1 MIMPCHR
8 PYLSLW
14 TLLAAVALCFISL
27 RAACADTPASPVAIL
42 RGGRRVA
49 ALPAFAIDPAGQ
61 VKLRLLAT
69 PPEGE
74 KELASDLIVQWGN
87 PTGFAAGEI
96 IILHAGQLRA
106 DSLTIA
112 KDHLQI
118 GDASGLDRLLWKTS
132 TIDRNAVRG
141 ILFQPPGALR
151 EQATLLREIAE
162 GSRDKDVL
170 LLKNGSRLKGT
181 LLGRNDVAAPM
192 EGSSSFSLQ
201 REPTQPPLSIPADRV
216 VAWLAVGNTKTES
229 PPNGE
234 NMFWLGLEDGS
245 RLHVQ
250 QLEALPRRDANA
262 AIPLKGLNL
271 KLADETQI
279 ELTFA
284 QPVDTS
290 KAITAPFVYYR
301 PRQTSVFYFSSASA
315 PQYKYVPWLSLAS
328 GPTNDWPMAWGQGLQ
343 GDELQVA
350 GKHYLQGL
358 AMHSASRAVFD
369 LEPGYKSFS
378 AELGIEDSAAP
389 QGSVTGQVL
398 LQRPNGKWESVFQ
411 SPTVRH
417 GEAPKPIFIP
427 LGDAVRLTLVV
438 DYADAGD
445 VGDHA
450 LWLDPRLE
458 K

>member
-315 PQYKYVPWLSLAS
+315 AVQVCPLAF
-328 GPTNDWPMAWGQGLQ
+328 
-343 GDELQVA
+343 
-350 GKHYLQGL
+350 
-358 AMHSASRAVFD
+358 AS
-369 LEPGYKSFS
+369 
-378 AELGIEDSAAP
+378 
-389 QGSVTGQVL
+389 
-398 LQRPNGKWESVFQ
+398 KW
-411 SPTVRH
+411 
-417 GEAPKPIFIP
+417 A
-427 LGDAVRLTLVV
+427 
-438 DYADAGD
+438 Y
-445 VGDHA
+445 
-450 LWLDPRLE
+450 
-458 K
+458 